1 MDKSAQ
7 TLTRYLLGELSD
19 SEQAALEEK
28 YFTDPQVFDKMVK
41 AENELVDNY
50 ARGLLNPESRE
61 KFEQYY
67 LAHAKRRERAEFAQ
81 TLVTK
86 LDQFE
91 THRSESLVREV
102 PGWRRLLPDLSG
114 GHRAFA
120 FSISLALLLL
130 LLGLGV
136 LFFKTRRS
144 QEELART
151 QAANAAQQQ
160 RDSELQEQLA
170 NERTR
175 ANDSNDELNRARPQ
189 VTKSQPKAPST
200 QTTTAFV
207 TLLLTAGGIRG
218 TDTALAPEIII
229 PTGTE
234 QVRIQVN
241 LRESGYS
248 NYRVVLQA
256 VGGETIFS
264 RQGVKPQATKS
275 GSTFVINVPA
285 RRFASG
291 DYILTLRGVRPD
303 AEIDDVSKSIFRV
316 VKK

>member
-1 MDKSAQ
+1 M
-7 TLTRYLLGELSD
+7 TRYLLGELSD

-50 ARGLLNPESRE
+50 GRGLLSPQSRE

-67 LAHAKRRERAEFAQ
+67 LAHPKRRERAEFAQ

-86 LDQFE
+86 LDQVE
-91 THRSESLVREV
+91 ADQASALALVRQV
-102 PGWRRLLPDLSG
+102 PWWRRLLTALSG
-114 GHRAFA
+114 GNRAFA
-120 FSISLALLLL
+120 FSMSLALLLFL
-130 LLGLGV
+130 FGLGA
-136 LFFKTRRS
+136 LFVKTRRS
-144 QEELART
+144 REELART

-229 PTGTE
+229 PTGKE
-234 QVRIQVN
+234 QVRIQLN

-264 RQGVKPQATKS
+264 RQGVKPQATRS

>member
-1 MDKSAQ
+1 M
-7 TLTRYLLGELSD
+7 TRYLLGELSD

-67 LAHAKRRERAEFAQ
+67 LAHPKRRERAEFAQ

-91 THRSESLVREV
+91 ADGAVALVRQV
-102 PGWRRLLPDLSG
+102 SWWRRLLPALSG
-114 GHRAFA
+114 RAFA
-120 FSISLALLLL
+120 FSMSLVLLLL
-130 LLGLGV
+130 VFGLGV

-151 QAANAAQQQ
+151 QAAHAAQEE
-160 RDSELQEQLA
+160 RDRELQQQLA
-170 NERTR
+170 KERTR
-175 ANDSNDELNRARPQ
+175 INEANDELNLARTQ
-189 VTKSQPKAPST
+189 VTRSQPKAPST
-200 QTTTAFV
+200 QTTPAFV

>member
-1 MDKSAQ
+1 M
-7 TLTRYLLGELSD
+7 TRYLLGELSD

-50 ARGLLNPESRE
+50 ARGLLDPESRE

-67 LAHAKRRERAEFAQ
+67 LAHPKRRERAEFAQ

-91 THRSESLVREV
+91 ADGAVALVGQV
-102 PGWRRLLPDLSG
+102 SWWRRLLPALSG
-114 GHRAFA
+114 RAFA
-120 FSISLALLLL
+120 FSMSLALLLL
-130 LLGLGV
+130 VLGLGALV
-136 LFFKTRRS
+136 FTTRRS

-151 QAANAAQQQ
+151 QAVHAAQEQ
-160 RDSELQEQLA
+160 RDRELQQQLA
-170 NERTR
+170 NEQARI
-175 ANDSNDELNRARPQ
+175 NDSNDELNRERAS
-189 VTKSQPKAPST
+189 VTRSQPKAPV
-200 QTTTAFV
+200 QTTPAFV

-234 QVRIQVN
+234 QVHIQLN
-241 LRESGYS
+241 LRENDYS
-248 NYRVVLQA
+248 NYHVVLQA
-256 VGGETIFS
+256 VGGKTIFS
-264 RQGVKPQATKS
+264 RQGVKPKATKS
-275 GSTFVINVPA
+275 GSTFVIIVPA
-285 RRFASG
+285 GRFAVG

-303 AEIDDVSKSIFRV
+303 SEVDDVSKSLFRV
-316 VKK
+316 AKK

>member
-1 MDKSAQ
+1 M
-7 TLTRYLLGELSD
+7 TRYLLGELSD

-50 ARGLLNPESRE
+50 ARGLLDPESRE

-67 LAHAKRRERAEFAQ
+67 LAHPKRRERAEFAQ

-91 THRSESLVREV
+91 ADGAVALVGQV
-102 PGWRRLLPDLSG
+102 SWWRRLLPALSG
-114 GHRAFA
+114 RAFA
-120 FSISLALLLL
+120 FSMSLALLLL
-130 LLGLGV
+130 VLGLGV

-151 QAANAAQQQ
+151 QAAHAAQEE
-160 RDSELQEQLA
+160 RDRELQQQLA

-175 ANDSNDELNRARPQ
+175 INNHDELNRERAP
-189 VTKSQPKAPST
+189 VTRSQPKAPV
-200 QTTTAFV
+200 QTTPAFV

-234 QVRIQVN
+234 QVHIQLN
-241 LRESGYS
+241 LRENDYS
-248 NYRVVLQA
+248 NYHVVLQA
-256 VGGETIFS
+256 VGGKTIFS
-264 RQGVKPQATKS
+264 RQGVKPKATKA
-275 GSTFVINVPA
+275 GSTFVIIVPA
-285 RRFASG
+285 GRFAAG

-303 AEIDDVSKSIFRV
+303 SEVDDVSKSLFRV
-316 VKK
+316 AKK

>member
-1 MDKSAQ
+1 M
-7 TLTRYLLGELSD
+7 TRYLLGELSD

-67 LAHAKRRERAEFAQ
+67 VAHPKRRERAEFAQ

-91 THRSESLVREV
+91 THRSEPLVREV
-102 PGWRRLLPDLSG
+102 PRWRRLLPALSG

-151 QAANAAQQQ
+151 QAVHAAQEQ
-160 RDSELQEQLA
+160 RDRELQQQLA

-175 ANDSNDELNRARPQ
+175 INDHDELNRERAP
-189 VTKSQPKAPST
+189 VTRSQPKAPV
-200 QTTTAFV
+200 QTTPAFV
-207 TLLLTAGGIRG
+207 TLLLTARGIRG

-234 QVRIQVN
+234 QVRIQLN
-241 LRESGYS
+241 LRESDYS

-256 VGGETIFS
+256 VGGKMIFS
-264 RQGVKPQATKS
+264 RQGVKHKATKA
-275 GSTFVINVPA
+275 GSTFVIIVPA
-285 RRFASG
+285 GRFAAG
-291 DYILTLRGVRPD
+291 DYILTLRGARPD
-303 AEIDDVSKSIFRV
+303 GEVDDVSKSIFRV
-316 VKK
+316 AKK